1 MAADGP
7 TILFAGGGTGEHV
20 YPGLALARA
29 LEDLRPGATIRWV
42 GTKDRVEARAVP
54 RAGYALDTLEVAWLK
69 GRRGLALARAAASLP
84 GAGVAA
90 LRLVRRIR
98 PDVVIG
104 LGGFVSGPVGLAA
117 AAQRI
122 PVVLLEQNA
131 RPGVTNRALARV
143 ATRVYASFEASKTWF
158 PAGRVVV
165 AGNPVRRELI
175 EAMQG
180 HARRPGPP
188 RLLVFGG
195 SQGARSI
202 NDNAPRIAAAIR
214 DGGLDIE
221 VRHATGRGAE
231 DRVAALYEEAGV
243 SARVDGYIDDMA
255 SAYQDADMALCRA
268 GATTIAE
275 LTAIGLPALYV
286 PFPHAADDH
295 QTANARAIVEA
306 GGGVMVRDDEMGG
319 ERPSRLL
326 GSLLGMP
333 EVLVRMRAAA
343 RALGR
348 PNAASEIASDL
359 VDLVGM

>member
-1 MAADGP
+1 MGAEAP
-7 TILFAGGGTGEHV
+7 TILFAGGGTGGHV
-20 YPGLALARA
+20 YPGLALARE
-29 LEDLRPGATIRWV
+29 LELLRPGATIRWV
-42 GTKDRVEARAVP
+42 GTRDRVEARAVP
-54 RAGYALDTLEVAWLK
+54 RAGYELDTLDVAWLK

-84 GAGVAA
+84 GAGIAA
-90 LRLVRRIR
+90 MRLVRRIR
-98 PDVVIG
+98 PSVVIG

-131 RPGVTNRALARV
+131 RPGVTNRALAKV
-143 ATRVYASFEASKTWF
+143 ATRVYASFEASREWF
-158 PAGRVVV
+158 PSGRVVV

-175 EAMQG
+175 EAAGQRT
-180 HARRPGPP
+180 RRPGPP

-214 DGGLDIE
+214 ASGLDIE

-231 DRVAALYEEAGV
+231 ERVAAAYASVGV
-243 SARVDGYIDDMA
+243 DARVDGYIDDMA
-255 SAYQDADMALCRA
+255 TAYTDADMALCRA

-306 GGGVMVRDDEMGG
+306 GGGVMVRDDEMST

-333 EVLVRMRAAA
+333 EVLARMRAAA
-343 RALGR
+343 RAMGR
-348 PNAASEIASDL
+348 PDAGQEIARDL
-359 VDLVGM
+359 VDMVGL